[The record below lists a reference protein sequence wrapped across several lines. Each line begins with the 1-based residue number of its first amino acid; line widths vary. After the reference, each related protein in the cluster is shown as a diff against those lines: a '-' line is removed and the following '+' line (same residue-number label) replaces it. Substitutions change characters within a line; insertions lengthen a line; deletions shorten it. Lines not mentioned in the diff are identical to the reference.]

1 MAAQMRGAY
10 ANVHRGLHTLANE
23 TTEAFEAARSTVAR
37 FINAPS
43 TDSIIFTKGGTQAIN
58 IAAAGI
64 DVKAGDEIVLSVME
78 HHSNIVP
85 WHFLRERKGA
95 VLKWVETL
103 PDGSLDMA
111 SLAKQLSHKT
121 KLLALTHMSNVL
133 GTVPDVKAAIAMAH
147 SAGAQVLLDGC
158 QAVVNLSVDV
168 RDLDA
173 DFYVGTGHK
182 LYGPTG
188 IGFLYG
194 KRERL
199 EALPPFEGGG
209 EMIETVS
216 RDRVTYNAAPHRF
229 EAGTP
234 PIVEAIGLGAAIAW
248 LEAQDRRAIHAH
260 KQALLTRATEALRGV
275 NGLRLHGTAAG
286 KGPVL
291 AFSIDGAHPH
301 DLAQIL
307 DRQGVAL
314 GHDQHQRLE
323 HEGRGREAV
332 RQRIERLVPPQ
343 APLIVAGDFN
353 DWRGRATPVLE
364 RELGLHEVH
373 RHLHGCHARTFPANR
388 PLLCLDRIYVR
399 GWVPRRAE
407 ALHGEPWSTL
417 SDHAP
422 LWAELEPAA

>member
-1 MAAQMRGAY
+1 MAGGVIVTFDVQAIRKQFPILSRAVHGKPLVYFDNAASAQKPDVVIDAMAGAMRNSY

-23 TTEAFEAARSTVAR
+23 TTQAYETARGAVR
-37 FINAPS
+37 RLINAASP
-43 TDSIIFTKGGTQAIN
+43 DEIVFTKGGTEAIN
-58 IAAAGI
+58 IVAAGLGASI
-64 DVKAGDEIVLSVME
+64 KPGDEIVLSIME

-85 WHFLRERKGA
+85 WHFLRERNGA

-103 PDGSLDMA
+103 ADGSLDMV
-111 SLAKQLSHKT
+111 SLAKQLSPRT
-121 KLLALTHMSNVL
+121 KMLALTHMSNVL

-147 SAGAQVLLDGC
+147 DAGAQVLLDGC

-216 RDRVTYNAAPHRF
+216 RDRVTFNAAPHRF

-234 PIVEAIGLGAAIAW
+234 PIVEAIGLGAAIGW
-248 LEAQDRRAIHAH
+248 LEAQDRQAIHVH

-307 DRQGVAL
+307 DRQGVAIRAGHHCAQPLMSHL
-314 GHDQHQRLE
+314 GVS
-323 HEGRGREAV
+323 AT
-332 RQRIERLVPPQ
+332 
-343 APLIVAGDFN
+343 A
-353 DWRGRATPVLE
+353 RASFALYNTE
-364 RELGLHEVH
+364 EEI
-373 RHLHGCHARTFPANR
+373 
-388 PLLCLDRIYVR
+388 DRF
-399 GWVPRRAE
+399 AE
-407 ALHGEPWSTL
+407 ALSKARHML
-417 SDHAP
+417 S
-422 LWAELEPAA
+422 